1 MTARKMVNAF
11 YDYHRWAN
19 ERLLDAAAK
28 VDEAELLGEADIP
41 FGCVQDNMLHILGS
55 QVSWIMRLTGA
66 PPQLATVESGKVVPA
81 LRQSFAWAHDT
92 FASYLDSLSDDDIER
107 VTPFIEF
114 GERGT
119 HNLERPLW
127 EVLLSVG
134 SHGMTHRAE
143 VAIVMT
149 RLGASP
155 EQMDYSEFAWRH
167 DMRDGS

>member
-66 PPQLATVESGKVVPA
+66 PPHLPRLSLAKSFRRSGSRSLGPTTLSPA
-81 LRQSFAWAHDT
+81 TSIRSA
-92 FASYLDSLSDDDIER
+92 
-107 VTPFIEF
+107 
-114 GERGT
+114 
-119 HNLERPLW
+119 
-127 EVLLSVG
+127 
-134 SHGMTHRAE
+134 MTILNA
-143 VAIVMT
+143 
-149 RLGASP
+149 
-155 EQMDYSEFAWRH
+155 
-167 DMRDGS
+167 